1 MCGGDVGCGERDV
14 GCGERDVRCA
24 AEMWDVGCG
33 GDVVCVEILRQI
45 SGGEMCCVGL
55 RRGIPLV

>member
-1 MCGGDVGCGERDV
+1 VVFFLLFVGCGVRDV
-14 GCGERDVRCA
+14 SCG
-24 AEMWDVGCG
+24 AEMCDVVCG